1 MATASAAAPAAKP
14 GLLLL
19 RRSDATFSTA
29 LRARF
34 RVHDFYAS
42 ALPLPAFLAAAGAA
56 EPDPPRAALVVAG
69 GAVLVDSAFLD
80 AVPSLRCVVTTGA
93 GVDHVD
99 LAGCARRGVA
109 VAGAGKI
116 FSADVADH
124 AVGLLIAVLRR
135 VAAADRYVRA
145 GLWPAQGDYPLTS
158 KLSGKRVGIIG
169 LGSIGTLIAKRLDAF
184 GCVVSYHSRAPKPGV
199 PYRYYPDAAA
209 LAGDS
214 DALVVACALND
225 ATRRIVGRRVLDA
238 LGPDG
243 VVVNVARGGNVDE
256 TELVAALREGRVAGA
271 GLDVFENEPHVPPE
285 LREMDNVVLTAHEA
299 VFTEESTADLRD
311 LMIGNLEAFFAGKPL
326 LTPVTL
332 PLLGHS

>member
-1 MATASAAAPAAKP
+1 MAAAAAPAARP

-19 RRSDATFSTA
+19 RRTDATFSAA
-29 LRARF
+29 LRARY
-34 RVHDFYAS
+34 RVLDFYGSGA
-42 ALPLPAFLAAAGAA
+42 PLGAFLAAAAA

-69 GAVLVDSAFLD
+69 GAVLVDAAFMD

-93 GVDHVD
+93 GVDHID
-99 LAGCARRGVA
+99 LAACARRGVA

-116 FSADVADH
+116 FS
-124 AVGLLIAVLRR
+124 
-135 VAAADRYVRA
+135 AADRYVRA

-169 LGSIGTLIAKRLDAF
+169 VGSIGWLIDKRLEAF
-184 GCVVSYHSRAPKPGV
+184 GCVVSYHSRAPKATSV
-199 PYRYYPDAAA
+199 PYRYFPDAHA
-209 LAGDS
+209 LAADC

-238 LGPDG
+238 LGPSG

-256 TELVAALREGRVAGA
+256 QELIAALREGRIAGA

-299 VFTEESTADLRD
+299 SFTEESASDLRE
-311 LMIGNLEAFFAGKPL
+311 LMIGNLEAFFSGKPL
-326 LTPVTL
+326 LTPVPL
-332 PLLGHS
+332 P